1 MGVKLAFYE
10 CYKCSYLLAL
20 LSVSDWSCLQTEAKF
35 EKAWFICQ
43 IVRQY
48 QFDSKVWF
56 MRELSLLLGNVS
68 DWPQIMATAR

>member
-1 MGVKLAFYE
+1 MDVKIAHTFWPL
-10 CYKCSYLLAL
+10 
-20 LSVSDWSCLQTEAKF
+20 WSSGWTCLQTEAKL
-35 EKAWFICQ
+35 EKAWFIYH

-48 QFDSKVWF
+48 QFDSQVWF

>member
-1 MGVKLAFYE
+1 MDAKIAH
-10 CYKCSYLLAL
+10 LLAL
-20 LSVSDWSCLQTEAKF
+20 LRISGWTCLQTEAKL
-35 EKAWFICQ
+35 EKAWFIYH